1 MGASGLRQTSR
12 PSLRVALQREGR
24 THVRLEVY
32 GYGGSRSAWATLEEA
47 EAALI
52 DTHMTSVWVQ
62 WGPGGVTF
70 KLWMFF
76 R

>member
-1 MGASGLRQTSR
+1 M
-12 PSLRVALQREGR
+12 
-24 THVRLEVY
+24 RLEVY
-32 GYGGSRSAWATLEEA
+32 GYGGSRSVWATLEEA

>member
-1 MGASGLRQTSR
+1 MYRGAAG
-12 PSLRVALQREGR
+12 EFGR
-24 THVRLEVY
+24 TLEV
-32 GYGGSRSAWATLEEA
+32 A